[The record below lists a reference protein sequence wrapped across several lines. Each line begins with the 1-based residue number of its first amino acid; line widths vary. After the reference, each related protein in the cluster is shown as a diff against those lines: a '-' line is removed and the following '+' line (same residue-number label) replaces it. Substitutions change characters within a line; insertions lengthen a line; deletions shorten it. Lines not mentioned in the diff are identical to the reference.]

1 MKRILSILIV
11 ISIAI
16 SYCTLPVVATT
27 TIEEE
32 IEEEEP
38 VRSPE
43 GEVVVVEEIVVIEE
57 EPKEEKKIVE
67 EPKKEA
73 IEPEE
78 EKPKEEEKIIEIK
91 HVPDVRDFKSY
102 TNYKMISRSSAQW
115 QKIQTIAYSDE
126 NGLRKVDNYYCAA
139 MGSYYTHTL
148 GDLFKIGTAEGN
160 EFTVIICDFKSDAHT
175 NSTHQY
181 TASNGC
187 IIEFYVDYS
196 CFNQKAKRAG
206 SVSAISGFG
215 GKITSIEYIGNYFE
229 ANS

>member
-1 MKRILSILIV
+1 MKRILSILII

-16 SYCTLPVVATT
+16 SYCTLPVAAAT

-32 IEEEEP
+32 VEEEEEP

-43 GEVVVVEEIVVIEE
+43 REIVVVEEIVVI
-57 EPKEEKKIVE
+57 VE
-67 EPKKEA
+67 EQKKEKA
-73 IEPEE
+73 EPVE
-78 EKPKEEEKIIEIK
+78 EKPKERIVEEEKTIEIK

-160 EFTVIICDFKSDAHT
+160 EFIVIICDFKSDAHT